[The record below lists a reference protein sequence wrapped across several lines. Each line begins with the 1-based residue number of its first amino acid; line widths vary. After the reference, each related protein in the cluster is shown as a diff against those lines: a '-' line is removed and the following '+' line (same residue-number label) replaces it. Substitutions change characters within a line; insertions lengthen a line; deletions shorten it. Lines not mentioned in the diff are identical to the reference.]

1 MELTLLEQAA
11 ALLQT
16 SRTPVI
22 ILPQAPSS
30 DALAGGLGLLLIL
43 ERLGKKARV
52 VSPEFS
58 LPAGHDFLPKSTAV
72 EQRLSALRSFIITVD
87 LSRTK
92 LDSLSYAV
100 DGNKLNIFLS
110 PRGGFYEASDV
121 TTSSGNYAF
130 DAIITIDLP
139 SPEAL
144 GPLYHENTEFFY
156 HTPTLNID
164 HHASNT
170 RYGHVNLVDVV
181 ASSASEI
188 IFELVKILGFEH
200 LDEQVATSLLTGII
214 SKTKAFQADAVTPRS
229 LAVAS
234 HLMSAGARR
243 DDIIKHLYQTKS
255 LAGLKLWGRAL
266 TKLKTTPD
274 GSVVWSNI
282 TSRDFQ
288 ETKATA
294 EEAMGV
300 LDELMINT
308 PDAKIT
314 CLFVEA
320 ADGTQVHINTKQQRP
335 PQLPS
340 DIVQRS
346 SHYFSGTVRQ
356 PLTTAEA
363 QILAT
368 LGA

>member
-22 ILPQAPSS
+22 ILPQSPSS

-52 VSPEFS
+52 VSPDFS
-58 LPAGHDFLPKSTAV
+58 LPAGHDFLPKSAAV

-87 LSRTK
+87 LNRTK
-92 LDSLSYAV
+92 LDSLSYAIEG
-100 DGNKLNIFLS
+100 DKLNIFLT
-110 PRGGFYEASDV
+110 PRSGFYEAGDV
-121 TTSSGNYAF
+121 TTSSGHYAF
-130 DAIITIDLP
+130 DAIVTIDLP
-139 SPEAL
+139 SPELL
-144 GPLYHENTEFFY
+144 GPLYQENTEFFY

-164 HHASNT
+164 HHAANT

-188 IFELVKILGFEH
+188 IFELVKMMGFEH

-266 TKLKTTPD
+266 TKLKTSPD
-274 GSVVWSNI
+274 GTVVWSNI

-288 ETKATA
+288 ETKATP

-300 LDELMINT
+300 LDELMVNT
-308 PDAKIT
+308 PAAKTT
-314 CLFVEA
+314 CLFVEVTN
-320 ADGTQVHINTKQQRP
+320 GTQVHVNTKHP
-335 PQLPS
+335 SNLQLPPG
-340 DIVQRS
+340 IAQRAPQ
-346 SHYFSGTVRQ
+346 YYTGTLTQ
-356 PLTTAEA
+356 PLATAEA
-363 QILAT
+363 SVLAT